1 MKQSFTAA
9 ATDSNDQVQRLRRVS
24 FAMLGLISLAL
35 PVYIYAYVTQ
45 GDWQLLVLNI
55 VVASVYIPAVLALY
69 LAPRGKATLGAL
81 LLIGLLLTVIVV
93 ASTLVQGLG
102 YPLGILAM
110 LLPSFIALQTLPPRW
125 IQPVILC
132 SVALGAFTMLYQLFG
147 VQFGVEYA
155 LIRSFVPAITAI
167 AIAGFG
173 YLLLRDYGNF
183 QLRNKLLSAFLVVAI
198 IPIALI
204 AVVVLRST
212 RLTLVAKE
220 ADALAAGAQQTRSEV
235 DAFVENARDTIEAL
249 SQVPQAAEYLLLSA
263 IQRPGSDGDRDLRVL
278 FNLVKAQNQENI
290 SSFALIDLQG
300 QKVFDTSPTS
310 SDESVGQALYFTQPL
325 QTGRP
330 YASPMLFSAA
340 TGQPYLYF
348 SSVVRDPA
356 NQTVI
361 GVLRVRY
368 RAGALQDVV
377 EQTVGLAGNDSSAI
391 VVDENGLIL
400 AHAEFPNL
408 TFKLL
413 GALDSTKQAQL
424 QAQRLLPY
432 DGSAAPLT
440 GFQTLRQGLE
450 NAEQS
455 PVFTAGVSGGS
466 TSNNQGETE
475 TYAVIDSQT
484 QSWTVLFHQSAD
496 VLAAPLVAL
505 ERQIVVIALAI
516 AALVALVALLLAR
529 RLSTPIVRL
538 TALSALIKQG
548 DLAVQAPVT
557 STDEIGALSGAFNSM
572 TDQLRTTLAG
582 LQQRTVALETSGQVS
597 RRLSSI
603 LNPATLTLEVV
614 EQLRGAFNYYHA
626 HIYLFN
632 EAKDTL
638 TMAGGTG
645 RAGRIMLANNHS
657 IPSGRGLVG
666 RAAATRN
673 AVLVPDVS
681 LADGWLANPLLPDTK
696 AEVAVPIMLGDEV
709 LGVLDVQ
716 HNIVNG
722 LSHEDAV
729 LVQSI
734 ADQVAVGLENAR
746 SFERITAVQESLR
759 LRDRAITA
767 TRDGIIISDPNQHDM
782 PIVYVNAGF
791 ERMTGYTP
799 AEVLGRNC
807 RFLQGD
813 DTNQSEIAR
822 LRLALRDKQACRV
835 TLRNYRKDGSMF
847 WNELDV
853 SPVYD
858 DAGNLINFIGV
869 QKDVT
874 ERIEASQQL
883 QQSLTLQ
890 STVLNSAPYSIISTD
905 LEGNIQ
911 SFNNTAEA
919 TLGYRVEEALGQSS
933 LMFHDPAEVPVWFND
948 LLVAAD
954 LPHDTPPESILMEAA
969 KRGVITNREMTYIRK
984 DGTRFS
990 VLLLI
995 TPIRSIAG
1003 EITGFI
1009 GVATDITERQ
1019 LNERER
1025 ERLLIESTTQQRML
1039 QAILDNLPVGVF
1051 SVNAIGSPQ
1060 IANKAA
1066 TLMLG
1071 QGIDPN
1077 ASPDSYSEVYQ
1088 VYHPDS
1094 DEVFPSQQLPLS
1106 QTLMTGAI
1114 ASGEV
1119 DIVRVDDRIRIEVI
1133 AVPIFDQAGTLTSAL
1148 TLFQDVTERRLNE
1161 RERERLLRET
1171 TTQQR
1176 TLQAILDNLPVG
1188 VVSFDTVGTPQ
1199 ITNKAATNI
1208 LGRGIDP
1215 NANPDSHT
1223 EVYQLYHSGSMTMYP
1238 PQDLPLARTLA
1249 TGTIASGDVDVI
1261 RSDNERIN
1269 IEVITVPIHDDRGTL
1284 TNALALFQNVT
1295 ERRQNEQERERLLRE
1310 TTTQQR
1316 TLQAILDNL
1325 PVGVFVVDP
1334 TGKPQLINKAATTML
1349 GHGPTQDASPDTYS
1363 EVYQY
1368 QAFYPDS
1375 AEIYPVQEL
1384 PLARTLITGTI
1395 TSGEVDIVRANR
1407 NRIKLDM
1414 TAVPI
1419 FDAAGTLTS
1428 ALALFQN
1435 VTERRQNEQE
1445 RERLLQQVEYR
1456 ALELQTVA
1464 KVSAAASS
1472 ILERDEL
1479 LQSVVDLTKVSFN
1492 LYQAHIYLLDDVT
1505 ETLRLT
1511 VGAGE
1516 IGRAMVAE
1524 QRSIPLNREQSLV
1537 AQAARTLTAV
1547 VENNVTSNPLFLSHR
1562 LLPDTNS
1569 EMALPLV
1576 VAGRVLGVLD
1586 VQSERCDAF
1595 SAEDVQIQTTLAAQI
1610 AVALQNANLYQE
1622 QGATVQRLKELDQLK
1637 SAFLA
1642 NMSHELRTPLNS
1654 ILGFTEVIME
1664 GIDGPI
1670 NELIEGDLG
1679 IIHRNGQHLLT
1690 LINDIL
1696 DMAKI
1701 ESGKLT
1707 LHFEQFNLADVAHEA
1722 MRSLSTLATQK
1733 DLDVR
1738 VQTDLPGP
1746 TMITADRFRMRQIM
1760 LNVLGNAIK
1769 FTDQGRIVIEL
1780 DATSTSNIIQV
1791 HDTGIGIPA
1800 ESMEAIFTEFQQVDN
1815 SSTRKVGGTGLG
1827 LPISRHLVEMH
1838 GGSIKVQSPGKFG
1851 QGSTFRIEIPNQPA
1865 LIDHAPELVTENGL
1879 AK

>member
-408 TFKLL
+408 AFKLL

-440 GFQTLRQGLE
+440 GFQMLRQGLE

-466 TSNNQGETE
+466 TSDDQGEAD

-496 VLAAPLVAL
+496 VLASPLVAL

-858 DAGNLINFIGV
+858 EVGNLTNFIGV

-883 QQSLTLQ
+883 QEALTLQ
-890 STVLNSAPYSIISTD
+890 STVLNSAPYSIISTNR
-905 LEGNIQ
+905 EGLIQ

-1025 ERLLIESTTQQRML
+1025 ERLLIESTTQQRTL

-1161 RERERLLRET
+1161 R
-1171 TTQQR
+1171 
-1176 TLQAILDNLPVG
+1176 
-1188 VVSFDTVGTPQ
+1188 
-1199 ITNKAATNI
+1199 
-1208 LGRGIDP
+1208 
-1215 NANPDSHT
+1215 
-1223 EVYQLYHSGSMTMYP
+1223 
-1238 PQDLPLARTLA
+1238 
-1249 TGTIASGDVDVI
+1249 
-1261 RSDNERIN
+1261 
-1269 IEVITVPIHDDRGTL
+1269 
-1284 TNALALFQNVT
+1284 
-1295 ERRQNEQERERLLRE
+1295 ERERLLRE

-1524 QRSIPLNREQSLV
+1524 KRSIPLNREQSLV

>member
-1 MKQSFTAA
+1 MKQSSTAA
-9 ATDSNDQVQRLRRVS
+9 AINSNDQVQRLRRVS
-24 FAMLGLISLAL
+24 FTIIGLISLAL
-35 PVYIYAYVTQ
+35 PVYIYAYATQ

-55 VVASVYIPAVLALY
+55 IVASVYIPAVLALY

-81 LLIGLLLTVIVV
+81 LLIGLLLAAIVV

-125 IQPVILC
+125 VQPVILC
-132 SVALGAFTMLYQLFG
+132 SVALGAFTILYQLFG

-155 LIRSFVPAITAI
+155 LIRSFVPAITAV
-167 AIAGFG
+167 AIVGFG

-263 IQRPGSDGDRDLRVL
+263 IQRPGSDEDRDLRVL

-356 NQTVI
+356 NQTVL

-408 TFKLL
+408 AFKLL

-455 PVFTAGVSGGS
+455 PVFTAGVSGGL
-466 TSNNQGETE
+466 TSDDQGEAD

-603 LNPATLTLEVV
+603 LDPATLTLEVV

-767 TRDGIIISDPNQHDM
+767 TSDGIIISDPNQHDM

-813 DTNQSEIAR
+813 DTNQAELAR
-822 LRLALRDKQACRV
+822 LRLALRDKQSCRV

-858 DAGNLINFIGV
+858 EVGNLTNFIGV

-883 QQSLTLQ
+883 QEALTLQ
-890 STVLNSAPYSIISTD
+890 STVLNSAPYSIISTNR
-905 LEGNIQ
+905 EGLIQ

-1025 ERLLIESTTQQRML
+1025 ERLLIESTTQQRTL

-1188 VVSFDTVGTPQ
+1188 V
-1199 ITNKAATNI
+1199 
-1208 LGRGIDP
+1208 
-1215 NANPDSHT
+1215 
-1223 EVYQLYHSGSMTMYP
+1223 
-1238 PQDLPLARTLA
+1238 
-1249 TGTIASGDVDVI
+1249 
-1261 RSDNERIN
+1261 
-1269 IEVITVPIHDDRGTL
+1269 
-1284 TNALALFQNVT
+1284 
-1295 ERRQNEQERERLLRE
+1295 
-1310 TTTQQR
+1310 
-1316 TLQAILDNL
+1316 
-1325 PVGVFVVDP
+1325 FVVDP

-1384 PLARTLITGTI
+1384 PLARTLTTGTI

-1445 RERLLQQVEYR
+1445 RERLLHQVEYR

-1492 LYQAHIYLLDDVT
+1492 LYHAHIYLLDDVT

-1595 SAEDVQIQTTLAAQI
+1595 SAEEVQIQTTLAAQI
-1610 AVALQNANLYQE
+1610 AVALQNANLYRE

-1722 MRSLSTLATQK
+1722 MSSLSTLATQK

-1738 VQTDLPGP
+1738 VETDLPGP
-1746 TMITADRFRMRQIM
+1746 MMITADRFRMRQIM

>member
-408 TFKLL
+408 VFKLL

-440 GFQTLRQGLE
+440 GFQMLRQGLE

-746 SFERITAVQESLR
+746 SFERITAVQESFR

-767 TRDGIIISDPNQHDM
+767 TSDGIIISDPNQHDM

-791 ERMTGYTP
+791 ERMTGYTL

-911 SFNNTAEA
+911 SFNRTAEA
-919 TLGYRVEEALGQSS
+919 MLGYRVEEIVGKPSAIL
-933 LMFHDPAEVPVWFND
+933 HDDAEVPVWLNN

-954 LPHDTPPESILMEAA
+954 LPLDTPPERVLVETAR
-969 KRGVITNREMTYIRK
+969 RGVVTERELTYIRK
-984 DGTRFS
+984 DGGRVP
-990 VLLLI
+990 VLLLL
-995 TPIRSIAG
+995 TPIRDTAG

-1009 GVATDITERQ
+1009 AVATDITERQ
-1019 LNERER
+1019 
-1025 ERLLIESTTQQRML
+1025 
-1039 QAILDNLPVGVF
+1039 
-1051 SVNAIGSPQ
+1051 
-1060 IANKAA
+1060 
-1066 TLMLG
+1066 
-1071 QGIDPN
+1071 
-1077 ASPDSYSEVYQ
+1077 
-1088 VYHPDS
+1088 
-1094 DEVFPSQQLPLS
+1094 
-1106 QTLMTGAI
+1106 
-1114 ASGEV
+1114 
-1119 DIVRVDDRIRIEVI
+1119 
-1133 AVPIFDQAGTLTSAL
+1133 
-1148 TLFQDVTERRLNE
+1148 LNE

>member
-440 GFQTLRQGLE
+440 GFQMLRQGLE

-911 SFNNTAEA
+911 SFNRTAEA
-919 TLGYRVEEALGQSS
+919 MLGYRVEEIVGKPSAIL
-933 LMFHDPAEVPVWFND
+933 HDDAEVPVWLNN

-954 LPHDTPPESILMEAA
+954 LPLDTPPERVLVETAR
-969 KRGVITNREMTYIRK
+969 RGVVTERELTYIRK
-984 DGTRFS
+984 DGGRVP
-990 VLLLI
+990 VLLLL
-995 TPIRSIAG
+995 TPIRDTAG

-1009 GVATDITERQ
+1009 AVATDITERQ
-1019 LNERER
+1019 
-1025 ERLLIESTTQQRML
+1025 
-1039 QAILDNLPVGVF
+1039 
-1051 SVNAIGSPQ
+1051 
-1060 IANKAA
+1060 
-1066 TLMLG
+1066 
-1071 QGIDPN
+1071 
-1077 ASPDSYSEVYQ
+1077 
-1088 VYHPDS
+1088 
-1094 DEVFPSQQLPLS
+1094 
-1106 QTLMTGAI
+1106 
-1114 ASGEV
+1114 
-1119 DIVRVDDRIRIEVI
+1119 
-1133 AVPIFDQAGTLTSAL
+1133 
-1148 TLFQDVTERRLNE
+1148 LNE